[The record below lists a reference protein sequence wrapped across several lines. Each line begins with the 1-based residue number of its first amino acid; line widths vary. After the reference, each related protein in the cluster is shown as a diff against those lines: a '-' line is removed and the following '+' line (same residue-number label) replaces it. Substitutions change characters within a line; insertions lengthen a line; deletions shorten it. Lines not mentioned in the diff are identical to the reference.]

1 MGGQVIGWMTVSDEK
16 DVQMVGGWTNRYIY
30 TQASMYAHVHL
41 IVCSNDVIK
50 ILKKI
55 ITLHVK

>member
-1 MGGQVIGWMTVSDEK
+1 MDGRVGDWMD
-16 DVQMVGGWTNRYIY
+16 DRWVGGWTNRYIY
-30 TQASMYAHVHL
+30 IQVYMYAHLHL
-41 IVCSNDVIK
+41 INIYSNDVIK

>member
-1 MGGQVIGWMTVSDEK
+1 MRWMDRW
-16 DVQMVGGWTNRYIY
+16 VGGWTNRYIY